1 MCRPPAAAREAG
13 PGSLSLYFP
22 ICGKGMVTFTLELV
36 LYFSKIKAM
45 KSPALAQ
52 GQKDPTGLS
61 AGKAKAQK

>member
-1 MCRPPAAAREAG
+1 
-13 PGSLSLYFP
+13 
-22 ICGKGMVTFTLELV
+22 MVTFTLELV